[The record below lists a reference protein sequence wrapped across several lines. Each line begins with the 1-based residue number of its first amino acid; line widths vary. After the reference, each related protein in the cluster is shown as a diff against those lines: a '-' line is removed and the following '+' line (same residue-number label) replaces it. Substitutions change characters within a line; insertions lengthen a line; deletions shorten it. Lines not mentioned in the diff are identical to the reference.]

1 MKLGIV
7 PRIKEATTCH
17 NKHRSHYGKLDGVIS
32 LSLFSTLCLAIRR
45 YSLLAFISSG
55 CCPSVFTGHICHPR
69 GHVIHDHLPILQQSM
84 TMKRQERE
92 REDNINIFIQAI
104 PIMDT
109 KDKDYTAS
117 APSESLAFGRAL

>member
-1 MKLGIV
+1 
-7 PRIKEATTCH
+7 
-17 NKHRSHYGKLDGVIS
+17 
-32 LSLFSTLCLAIRR
+32 
-45 YSLLAFISSG
+45 
-55 CCPSVFTGHICHPR
+55 
-69 GHVIHDHLPILQQSM
+69 
-84 TMKRQERE
+84 MKRQERE